1 VKESRPIFVEAILS
15 SPKGVTVMTVRTCLA
30 SFVAAATVLGAT
42 VSIAGASAPPVGRPL
57 PKGPVTDVS
66 TPKGQLVAVALQR
79 QSNGRVWRI
88 ARSVNAAV
96 LRQVSE
102 ANVGSSVVVVFR
114 ATGRGTAR
122 VVFALTRGETAKA
135 LASATY
141 NVRVK

>member
-1 VKESRPIFVEAILS
+1 
-15 SPKGVTVMTVRTCLA
+15 MTVKKWLA
-30 SFVAAATVLGAT
+30 SFVAAALILGAIAS
-42 VSIAGASAPPVGRPL
+42 VAGASAPPVGAL
-57 PKGPVTDVS
+57 PTGPVTEVTTS
-66 TPKGQLVAVALQR
+66 KGQLVAVALQR

-88 ARSVNAAV
+88 ARSVNASV

-141 NVRVK
+141 NVRVR

>member
-1 VKESRPIFVEAILS
+1 
-15 SPKGVTVMTVRTCLA
+15 MTVRTSLA
-30 SFVAAATVLGAT
+30 SLVAAATVLGAM
-42 VSIAGASAPPVGRPL
+42 VSIAGASAPPVGPL
-57 PKGPVTDVS
+57 PRGPVTEVS

-102 ANVGSSVVVVFR
+102 ANVGSNVVVVFR

>member
-1 VKESRPIFVEAILS
+1 
-15 SPKGVTVMTVRTCLA
+15 MNVRTSLA
-30 SFVAAATVLGAT
+30 ALFVSAAVVGA
-42 VSIAGASAPPVGRPL
+42 VASGAGASAPPVGPL
-57 PKGPVTDVS
+57 PKGPVTDVT
-66 TPKGQLVAVALQR
+66 TPKGQLMAVALQR

-88 ARSVNAAV
+88 ARSVNPGV

-135 LASATY
+135 LASASY

>member
-1 VKESRPIFVEAILS
+1 
-15 SPKGVTVMTVRTCLA
+15 MTIRTRLA
-30 SFVAAATVLGAT
+30 SLVAAATVLGAMA
-42 VSIAGASAPPVGRPL
+42 SIAGASAPPVGPI
-57 PKGPVTDVS
+57 PKGPLTDVS

-79 QSNGRVWRI
+79 QPNGRVWRV